1 MSVKYLAFDLGAES
15 GRAMLG
21 QLSADRIT
29 LKELCR
35 FPNEPVRSNGSLQW
49 DILRLWLEMRRGL
62 NLIDPNEGRLES
74 IGVDTWGCDFAM
86 LGERGNLLENPY
98 HYRDARHDGAMEA
111 CARYRPGAAYA
122 QTGSQIIGIN
132 TLFQL
137 YAACQTT
144 PRLIEA
150 ARAFV
155 MVPDLLNYWLTGRLC
170 SEYTIASTSQ
180 MADARTRTWA
190 TPLLSDLN
198 LPAHLLQPLVEPGSL
213 IGELRGNSFSAGR
226 YPSRAGLPRHRPRLR
241 PSRATAR
248 F

>member
-1 MSVKYLAFDLGAES
+1 M
-15 GRAMLG
+15 
-21 QLSADRIT
+21 
-29 LKELCR
+29 
-35 FPNEPVRSNGSLQW
+35 RSNGSLQW

-62 NLIDPNEGRLES
+62 NLIDAREGRLDS

-111 CARYRPGAAYA
+111 VCQRVGREQLYA

-137 YAACQTT
+137 YAACQST

-155 MVPDLLNYWLTGRLC
+155 MVPDLLNYWLTAIC
-170 SEYTIASTSQ
+170 
-180 MADARTRTWA
+180 ARNTR
-190 TPLLSDLN
+190 S
-198 LPAHLLQPLVEPGSL
+198 
-213 IGELRGNSFSAGR
+213 
-226 YPSRAGLPRHRPRLR
+226 RPRR
-241 PSRATAR
+241 RWPMRGRGRGPRRSSPI
-248 F
+248 